1 MQDIPEERTAV
12 RLLRRF
18 VEENPD
24 SVAIECGKDVL
35 TYRRLWDEAGTVA
48 ARLQETEGFE
58 PDCLLGVLFERGVPG
73 VVAQLAAWR
82 AGAAYLPLDPALPD
96 GRIESVLDDAQP
108 LAALAQPDLR
118 HRIPRTVP
126 VSTGAPSGPAR
137 EPQPVRPALAYVIY
151 TSGSTGTPKGVEVA
165 HASLSNLLDWHRET
179 YGTGPGTRVA
189 AFAGLGFDA
198 SVWETWAALANGATL
213 VLPAEPLG
221 GDVVAIADFLQE
233 NAIEQCFLSTPLA
246 EELIGADTPPQS
258 LRVLLTGGD
267 RLRVRPSGSFPAAVH
282 NHYGPT
288 EATVVT
294 TASQDLRGTG
304 DPDRPPVIGAPIT
317 GARVRLVDPWGLD
330 VTGPGATGELLIGGA
345 VLASGY
351 RNDPA
356 LTEEKFATAAPEPED
371 GPESRG
377 EATGG
382 TADRWYASGDV
393 CRWTESGDLEFV
405 ERRDTQLSVR
415 GNRVEPAEI
424 EHAML
429 VVAEVSQSAV
439 VLSDDGSGGSLAA
452 FYTGEATVEA
462 LQEALAARLPRYMV
476 PSRVQRLDAM
486 PLTPNGKIDRNALLD
501 VPAEQ
506 APQSEAAFRPG
517 SVEEGI
523 AEIWTDLTGIV
534 PGPRDNFFDVGGHSL
549 LAARMIGKVR
559 DRFGVKVGLK
569 AVFDHPVLGDLAAEV
584 DAAPK
589 NGG

>member
-1 MQDIPEERTAV
+1 MQDIPEERTVV

-18 VEENPD
+18 AEENPD
-24 SVAIECGKDVL
+24 STAVECGKDVL

-58 PDCLLGVLFERGVPG
+58 PDCLFAVLFERGVPG

-96 GRIESVLDDAQP
+96 GRIESVLDDARP

-126 VSTGAPSGPAR
+126 VSPGALPGPA
-137 EPQPVRPALAYVIY
+137 EPKRVRPTLAYCIY

-179 YGTGPGTRVA
+179 YGTGSGTRVA

-221 GDVVAIADFLQE
+221 GDVAAIADFLQE

-246 EELIGADTPPQS
+246 EELIGSDTPPQS

-267 RLRVRPSGSFPAAVH
+267 RLRVRPGGSFPAAVH

-294 TASQDLRGTG
+294 TASRDLRGTG
-304 DPDRPPVIGAPIT
+304 DPGRPPVIGKPIT
-317 GARVRLVDPWGLD
+317 GARVRLVDPRGLD
-330 VTGPGATGELLIGGA
+330 VDGPGATGELLISGA

-351 RNDPA
+351 RNDPT
-356 LTEEKFATAAPEPED
+356 LTAEKFARTAPAAD
-371 GPESRG
+371 GGPESHD
-377 EATGG
+377 ENTGG
-382 TADRWYASGDV
+382 TSGRWYASGDV
-393 CRWTESGDLEFV
+393 CRWTDSGDLEFV

-429 VVAEVSQSAV
+429 LVADVSQSAV
-439 VLSDDGSGGSLAA
+439 VLCDDGSGGSLVA
-452 FYTGEATVEA
+452 FYTGEAPAEA
-462 LQEALAARLPRYMV
+462 LQEELAARLPRYMV

-486 PLTPNGKIDRNALLD
+486 PLTPNGKIDRNALRD
-501 VPAEQ
+501 VRAEP
-506 APQSEAAFRPG
+506 APQSDEAFRPG

-534 PGPRDNFFDVGGHSL
+534 PSARDNFFDVGGHSL

-559 DRFGVKVGLK
+559 DRFGVKVGLR
-569 AVFDHPVLGDLAAEV
+569 AVFDHPVLEDLAAEV
-584 DAAPK
+584 DAASRK
-589 NGG
+589 GD